1 MPEAAGHTDEIGPPY
16 MTNFCYQVSYYSCF
30 ITLSRET
37 DYKRLRNL
45 LQMPGLA
52 KFQEIYERSVQ
63 NIDMNDLVYLLKM
76 LSWDELGVVI
86 FERAMLLTAVQL
98 KANGV
103 TTLRTISE
111 RADRQEEDMD
121 SEKRHNISAN
131 HNLHTEPW
139 IKSWAE
145 NWYRWEK
152 NNQHPDGL
160 FSINLYSTER
170 QVSEELVVCYE
181 CDGHAKDTGKEMRK
195 LVMKMWQAV
204 DAARWTTEGTRKRPN
219 LSCYTIRSNLV
230 CAVQDQT
237 EPSELKRGLKWLY
250 KFMRSHIYCYL
261 TMVDHW
267 LRSLDTHAFTDELN
281 CLPQAKDIV
290 YDHHFFIGVFTLPE
304 EQNLKMVKT
313 DVWGKEFITGTEER
327 YSKKWQASW
336 VPKGVGPTSSAGLL
350 SGAQFATYM
359 MRKQENSHIDDI
371 NNKPLP
377 LICAD
382 KPPPAA
388 AAPAIAAAPAAP
400 GAAPPPPPPPPPGA
414 AAPPAVPLAVRG
426 APALKPDKAITFK
439 ADVKLLWKAKM
450 IRRTWDKNDLQS
462 ISLARVNTD
471 KVATWLENRQQSWR
485 TKHSDYIHGI
495 WYLTDIREVLKHLST
510 GNTENLKLLID
521 HLSYNNGDKESLD
534 NDWHIQVQRINRT
547 SAAKGTDKVA
557 WYQTLVNKIITNIL
571 TEMETAVLSCMNVDQ
586 GWGAIS
592 LLNWKY
598 NKYHHL
604 KTESLKSSGEKGILM
619 VIKKALRDQPNLLR
633 QRSGQESTDKWEEYS
648 RKNGTLRS
656 MCYSSLQQD
665 LPALDPTVDKY
676 LDTFNVPNAKLFFR
690 LIKCNSILA
699 LRELARQID
708 KQKMDSQVNIYLKKL
723 DVCVQSEVNYIF
735 ERVRENLD
743 VFIDPSSYAILQN
756 LEDDDA
762 QRSKFSATDILFDAV
777 DIFFNE
783 TMGENKF
790 NLFGKALAAMEE
802 VEIGQDF
809 IDIYKLI
816 FEEESL

>member
-1 MPEAAGHTDEIGPPY
+1 
-16 MTNFCYQVSYYSCF
+16 
-30 ITLSRET
+30 
-37 DYKRLRNL
+37 
-45 LQMPGLA
+45 MPGLSN
-52 KFQEIYERSVQ
+52 FQEVYEKSVQ

-103 TTLRTISE
+103 TTLRTTSE

-219 LSCYTIRSNLV
+219 LSCYTVRSNLV

-267 LRSLDTHAFTDELN
+267 LRSLDTHAHTDELN
-281 CLPQAKDIV
+281 CLPQAKDTV

-313 DVWGKEFITGTEER
+313 DVWGNEFITGTEQR
-327 YSKKWQASW
+327 YTKTWKASW
-336 VPKGVGPTSSAGLL
+336 VVPKGVGPTSSAGLL
-350 SGAQFATYM
+350 SGAQFATYI
-359 MRKQENSHIDDI
+359 MRKQEKSHIDDI

-382 KPPPAA
+382 T
-388 AAPAIAAAPAAP
+388 AIP
-400 GAAPPPPPPPPPGA
+400 APPPPPPPPPPLAG
-414 AAPPAVPLAVRG
+414 AAPPPVRG
-426 APALKPDKAITFK
+426 APALKPDKAITFN
-439 ADVKLLWKAKM
+439 ADVKTLWKAKM
-450 IRRTWDKNDLQS
+450 IRRTWEKNDLQS
-462 ISLARVNTD
+462 ISLPRVNTD
-471 KVATWLENRQQSWR
+471 KVMTWLENSQPSWR

-547 SAAKGTDKVA
+547 SSAKGTDKVA

-571 TEMETAVLSCMNVDQ
+571 TEMETAVLSCMKVDQ

-708 KQKMDSQVNIYLKKL
+708 KKKMESHVNKYLEKL

-743 VFIDPSSYAILQN
+743 VFIDPDSYAILQKS
-756 LEDDDA
+756 EDDDA
-762 QRSKFSATDILFDAV
+762 QRSKSSATDILFGAV
-777 DIFFNE
+777 DIFFDE

>member
-1 MPEAAGHTDEIGPPY
+1 

-37 DYKRLRNL
+37 DYKRLQNL

-86 FERAMLLTAVQL
+86 FERAMLLTGVQL
-98 KANGV
+98 RANGV
-103 TTLRTISE
+103 TTLRTTSE

-131 HNLHTEPW
+131 HNLHTEAW
-139 IKSWAE
+139 IRSWAE

-204 DAARWTTEGTRKRPN
+204 DAARWTTEGTRKRKN
-219 LSCYTIRSNLV
+219 LSCYTIRSNLT
-230 CAVQDQT
+230 CAVKDQT

-267 LRSLDTHAFTDELN
+267 LRSLDTHAFTEELN
-281 CLPQAKDIV
+281 CLPQAKDTV

-313 DVWGKEFITGTEER
+313 DVWGKPFITGKEQR
-327 YSKKWQASW
+327 YAKTWKATNEA
-336 VPKGVGPTSSAGLL
+336 GPTSSAGLL

-359 MRKQENSHIDDI
+359 IREKQQGHIDDI

-382 KPPPAA
+382 KPPPVPFAASIAA
-388 AAPAIAAAPAAP
+388 AAPPLPPPPAALLGAAPAAV
-400 GAAPPPPPPPPPGA
+400 PPAA
-414 AAPPAVPLAVRG
+414 AAPPAVPG

-439 ADVKLLWKAKM
+439 EDVKLLWKAKM

-485 TKHSDYIHGI
+485 TKHADYIHGI

-510 GNTENLKLLID
+510 GNTENLRLLID
-521 HLSYNNGDKESLD
+521 HLSYSNDDKESPD
-534 NDWHIQVQRINRT
+534 NNWHIQVQQINRT
-547 SAAKGTDKVA
+547 RSAQNTDRVT
-557 WYQTLVNKIITNIL
+557 WYKTLVNKIITNIL
-571 TEMETAVLSCMNVDQ
+571 TEMETAVLSCMKVDQ
-586 GWGAIS
+586 GWGEIS

-604 KTESLKSSGEKGILM
+604 QTESLKSSGEKGILM

-648 RKNGTLRS
+648 KKNGTLRS

-708 KQKMDSQVNIYLKKL
+708 KKKMESHVNKYLEKL

-743 VFIDPSSYAILQN
+743 VFIDPHNYALLQAS
-756 LEDDDA
+756 EADEV
-762 QRSKFSATDILFDAV
+762 QRSELSATDILFDAV
-777 DIFFNE
+777 NIFFDDN
-783 TMGENKF
+783 MGENKF

-816 FEEESL
+816 FEGESL